1 MINFHKYQLNHLD
14 AITTAIFSTVF
25 GLSNTNTPMA
35 TMTAIGAILITVFA
49 GLAAWFRE
57 NDLRNLQ
64 KDNHDQREQRTNGEG
79 WLCRCPNDWEL
90 LGHIAA

>member
-1 MINFHKYQLNHLD
+1 MKYGNSLSSSGYSKGEMINLHKYQLNHPD
-14 AITTAIFSTVF
+14 AIATAIFSTVF

-57 NDLRNLQ
+57 NDWRNLQ

-79 WLCRCPNDWEL
+79 
-90 LGHIAA
+90 